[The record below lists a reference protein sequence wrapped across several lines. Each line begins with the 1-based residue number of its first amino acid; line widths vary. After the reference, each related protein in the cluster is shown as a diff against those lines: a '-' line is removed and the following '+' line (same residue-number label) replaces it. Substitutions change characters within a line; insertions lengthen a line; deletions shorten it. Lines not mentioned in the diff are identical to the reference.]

1 MDIDIKAFPGI
12 IKGETAFLKYHIS
25 FCGDI
30 YELEKTFAAKRRQEN
45 IKKQEGVVKVKDSH
59 LTRSTNEIPATV
71 KQNIFHPFQGDRVS
85 PK

>member
-45 IKKQEGVVKVKDSH
+45 IKKKKG
-59 LTRSTNEIPATV
+59 
-71 KQNIFHPFQGDRVS
+71 
-85 PK
+85 